1 MSTPR
6 QALAY
11 GLDRSSDSG
20 ANVLV
25 FDLGGGTFDVSL
37 LSIDA
42 GVFEAIPAAGDA
54 ESARDC
60 ARLREIARG
69 CARVREGA

>member
-1 MSTPR
+1 MGRGIHLSTPR

-42 GVFEAIPAAGDA
+42 GVFECFDRVCVPVP
-54 ESARDC
+54 SAC
-60 ARLREIARG
+60 FCRG
-69 CARVREGA
+69 GT